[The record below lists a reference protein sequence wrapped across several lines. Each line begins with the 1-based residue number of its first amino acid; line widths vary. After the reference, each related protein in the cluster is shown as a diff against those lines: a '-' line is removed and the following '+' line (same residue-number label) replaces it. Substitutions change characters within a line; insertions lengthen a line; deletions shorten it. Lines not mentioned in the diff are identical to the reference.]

1 MKIKGLILLFVLTS
15 YFGAAQEIPA
25 VREASSEFII
35 KRLEIRPSLSNLAP
49 EIPNIGRFR
58 IRPVNFDK
66 DNQRKEVDML
76 AVMEQEERMRM
87 RNIELAPPVQLP
99 QVNNPVSVSRDTD
112 FSVTPR
118 FFNQS
123 FSPQLQTRGTRN
135 SVYQNASDATGA
147 SYLNSFYSPYYR
159 GRGYRPGYG
168 YYYY

>member
-1 MKIKGLILLFVLTS
+1 MVLTS

-49 EIPNIGRFR
+49 EIPNTGRFR
-58 IRPVNFDK
+58 IRTVNFNTED
-66 DNQRKEVDML
+66 QPREVDML

-99 QVNNPVSVSRDTD
+99 QVNNPVSVSRDQD

-123 FSPQLQTRGTRN
+123 FSPQLHTRGTRN
-135 SVYQNASDATGA
+135 SVYQNAADATGA
-147 SYLNSFYSPYYR
+147 SYLNSYYSPFYR
-159 GRGYRPGYG
+159 GRGYRPGY
-168 YYYY
+168 YYY